1 MYRTFTQRQKVGVA
15 AESGLLID
23 AEAVVANYIR
33 STSLPTTFLYTSHA
47 YSDFLYL
54 NHFTKDQSSSNPNR
68 YLLTIPV
75 PDDTIL
81 PGFALEQT
89 GEFVLAALKSPK
101 KYIGMSTSPFWY
113 RVI

>member
-1 MYRTFTQRQKVGVA
+1 M
-15 AESGLLID
+15 D
-23 AEAVVANYIR
+23 YIR

-54 NHFTKDQSSSNPNR
+54 HYFTKDQTSDNPDR
-68 YLLTIPV
+68 FLLTIPV

-101 KYIGMSTSPFWY
+101 KYVGQYKVSP
-113 RVI
+113 